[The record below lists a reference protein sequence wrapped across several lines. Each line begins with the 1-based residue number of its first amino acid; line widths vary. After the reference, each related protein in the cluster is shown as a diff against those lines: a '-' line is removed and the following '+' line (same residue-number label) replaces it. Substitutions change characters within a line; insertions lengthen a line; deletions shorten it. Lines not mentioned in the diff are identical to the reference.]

1 MNPTILKFG
10 VFSGLA
16 GAVLFLGPFVIDPE
30 ISFDSESM
38 ARGEIIGYSAM
49 FLSMTLVFFGVRAR
63 GKEVEGPYSFMEALK
78 TGLLITVVSVAV
90 FYLGNVLLYEVIHPD
105 FLETFFDGYREYSIE
120 TGASAEEIAQ
130 LNASE
135 KMFTNGYLYGL
146 LMASS
151 TLLMGLVISLISAL
165 LLKRN

>member
-16 GAVLFLGPFVIDPE
+16 GALLFLGPFVVVPE
-30 ISFDSESM
+30 VSFDPKSM
-38 ARGEIIGYSAM
+38 ARSEIIGYSSM
-49 FLSMTLVFFGVRAR
+49 FLSMTLVFFGVRAHR
-63 GKEVEGPYSFMEALK
+63 NETDGPFTFLDALK
-78 TGLLITVVSVAV
+78 TGILITLISVFV

-105 FLETFFDGYREYSIE
+105 FLETFFEGYRKYSIE

-151 TLLMGLVISLISAL
+151 TLLMGLVISLISSL